1 MLRAV
6 PLTERMAASM
16 SKQFRSGILILA
28 ISSTCFGG
36 DLADLGLVRF
46 RRTLGQITARLIST
60 GTGGV
65 LVMNV
70 NDRSE

>member
-1 MLRAV
+1 
-6 PLTERMAASM
+6 M
-16 SKQFRSGILILA
+16 SKQLRSGILILA
-28 ISSTCFGG
+28 ISSTCLR

-46 RRTLGQITARLIST
+46 GRTLGQIDGALDQT

-70 NDRSE
+70 KDRSE